1 MTNRRNFLIASAV
14 VLSVLSPVVST
25 GADSATFSQQ
35 AFDKAQKAGKP
46 ILVDITA
53 PWCPTCRAQ
62 KKVLNVLLPEHN
74 DMAVF
79 HVDFNSQ
86 KDVVRAFGANMQS
99 TLITYKGKTEVG
111 RLVGVSDEGSI
122 RKLLKMTM

>member
-1 MTNRRNFLIASAV
+1 MTNRRNFLIASAMA
-14 VLSVLSPVVST
+14 LGVLSPAVSMA
-25 GADSATFSQQ
+25 ADAAAFSQQ
-35 AFDKAQKAGKP
+35 AFDKAQKAGMA

-62 KKVLNVLLPEHN
+62 KQVLNVLLPEQK

-79 HVDFNSQ
+79 HVDFDSQ

-122 RKLLKMTM
+122 RQLLEKTM